1 MLSRGSSV
9 TGSTIFSATLRPF
22 LIASMQATAAPARR
36 AASCRTVVSCGKFV
50 RLASLFLL
58 YGGAA
63 YRAKIKRVTSHKK
76 RPAFLANLPKQ
87 PGHVHRLW
95 INFLSSP
102 CLTAAFRM
110 IHVRK
115 TSMGSMIVFLT
126 APEVR

>member
-9 TGSTIFSATLRPF
+9 TSSTIFSATLRPF
-22 LIASMQATAAPARR
+22 LIASMQATAA
-36 AASCRTVVSCGKFV
+36 SCRTVVSFGKFV

-63 YRAKIKRVTSHKK
+63 RRAKIKRVTSHKK
-76 RPAFLANLPKQ
+76 YPAFLANLPKQ
-87 PGHVHRLW
+87 PGYVYRLW

-110 IHVRK
+110 THVRK
-115 TSMGSMIVFLT
+115 ASMGSMIVFLT

>member
-9 TGSTIFSATLRPF
+9 CGDILDVLPWITLDTVAVLRPNFPAMSTIRTRFPCMAG
-22 LIASMQATAAPARR
+22 AP
-36 AASCRTVVSCGKFV
+36 
-50 RLASLFLL
+50 SLFLL

-63 YRAKIKRVTSHKK
+63 RRAKVKRVTSHKK
-76 RPAFLANLPKQ
+76 HPAFLANLPKQ
-87 PGHVHRLW
+87 PGYVYRLW

-110 IHVRK
+110 THVRK
-115 TSMGSMIVFLT
+115 ASMGSMIVFLT